1 MVGSGFLLDF
11 LDSKCTSYGI
21 KSYVFLLGVILVYHT
36 ALSSHVQALKV
47 NCKSKNLSSKYQHCG
62 INPAGVHDLDCFGK
76 HPTSYRCVWKP
87 GNSAS
92 EKNYTLIIKQ
102 PFLSS
107 SPSRIK
113 HCEAYYTS
121 QTNISLRLY
130 EMYNMTAEVFEN
142 SASTN
147 CTKSVFRGSPM
158 SLFRCDPPHNVS
170 FSRHSGK
177 LDVSVKWQ
185 KEDVKAVQ
193 YYFVRYKALG
203 SLSWSKPLVQS
214 KNGTKC
220 TVENLNSSLVYSV
233 QIQCVIKA
241 RCPQCP
247 WRETYTVTAELTT
260 QPVMVNMKDTDIAK
274 TKGRRLISLTW
285 KFPAKELHDS
295 YHVIIGKASGEAP
308 RERMITTEP
317 EIRLALSYSEYH
329 LNISAVNNASTSPA
343 VSQTIPQR
351 EDTPSTGAGMLN
363 VTVHSNTSFTI
374 HWKEDLIKNYVCYSV
389 EWMERGHKAG
399 SMSFYENKYNH
410 RTLTYLPE
418 PLEPL
423 EPYKRYSITL
433 HTRPDKDTCN
443 MKKVNNSE
451 STYGRTHFYSI
462 EGSPLSA
469 PTKLSIYNVSPNSV
483 ELQWLS
489 IPEDDIR
496 GFLLGYIIYCTECH
510 HGGATTERNITVSN
524 SYELGDLKD
533 GTAYEVQIS
542 GFTEAGVGVRSTP
555 IGFKTNFQELSNL
568 IGVITIFAVIGIV
581 LIFGSPVI
589 KRAKV
594 ILWPSI
600 PNPGKSNAM
609 QKIEEPCELEL
620 LGSINHLEVEE
631 WDTNSLKIVEKQE
644 VIPASP
650 LPSML
655 PLLHASDDEE
665 DSTEMTCNW
674 IQGDTGDS
682 TEEIPSDITG
692 KIIPDINRIDPQSSP
707 FTFPCDYTTIEMF
720 QQGIPQSMPAR
731 TSVSQD
737 TESDPEDTEWTV
749 VKSGLD
755 YMSQFS
761 TSPILDGKEIST
773 IL

>member
-1 MVGSGFLLDF
+1 MVGSGFLLAF

-21 KSYVFLLGVILVYHT
+21 KSYVFLLGVILVYYT

-92 EKNYTLIIKQ
+92 EKRYTLIIKQ
-102 PFLSS
+102 P
-107 SPSRIK
+107 
-113 HCEAYYTS
+113 
-121 QTNISLRLY
+121 
-130 EMYNMTAEVFEN
+130 
-142 SASTN
+142 
-147 CTKSVFRGSPM
+147 GSPL
-158 SLFRCDPPHNVS
+158 SLFRCGPPHNVS

-185 KEDVKAVQ
+185 NEDGKAVQ
-193 YYFVRYKALG
+193 YYSVRYKALG
-203 SLSWSKPLVQS
+203 SLSWSKRLMQS
-214 KNGTKC
+214 ENGKKC
-220 TVENLNSSLVYSV
+220 TVENLKSSLVYSV
-233 QIQCVIKA
+233 QIQCVTNA

-247 WRETYTVTAELTT
+247 WSETYTVPAELTT
-260 QPVMVNMKDTDIAK
+260 QPVMVNMKDTDIAN

-308 RERMITTEP
+308 RQRMITTEP

-351 EDTPSTGAGMLN
+351 EDTPSTGAGTLN
-363 VTVHSNTSFTI
+363 VTVHNNTSFTI
-374 HWKEDLIKNYVCYSV
+374 SWKEDLIKNYVCYSV
-389 EWMERGHKAG
+389 EWMQRGHKAG
-399 SMSFYENKYNH
+399 SISFYEDKHIN
-410 RTLTYLPE
+410 RTLTSLP
-418 PLEPL
+418 EPL

-469 PTKLSIYNVSPNSV
+469 PTNLSFYNVSLNSV

-496 GFLLGYIIYCTECH
+496 GFLLGYIIYCTEYG
-510 HGGATTERNITVSN
+510 GGATTERNITVDPMSN

-533 GTAYEVQIS
+533 GTVYGVKIS
-542 GFTEAGVGVRSTP
+542 GFTEAGVGVQSTA
-555 IGFKTNFQELSNL
+555 ILFKTNSQELSYL

-631 WDTNSLKIVEKQE
+631 WDTNSLRIVEKQE

-731 TSVSQD
+731 TSFSQD

>member
-1 MVGSGFLLDF
+1 MVGSRFLLDF

-76 HPTSYRCVWKP
+76 RPTSYRCVWKP

-102 PFLSS
+102 P
-107 SPSRIK
+107 IK
-113 HCEAYYTS
+113 HCKAYYTS
-121 QTNISLRLY
+121 QTNISEGIDLY
-130 EMYNMTAEVFEN
+130 EKYNMTAEVFEN

-158 SLFRCDPPHNVS
+158 SLFRCGPPHNVS

-185 KEDVKAVQ
+185 KEDVEDVQ
-193 YYFVRYKALG
+193 YYSVRYKALG
-203 SLSWSKPLVQS
+203 SLSWSKPLVQE
-214 KNGTKC
+214 NGKKC

-233 QIQCVIKA
+233 QIQCVTNA
-241 RCPQCP
+241 RCSQCP
-247 WRETYTVTAELTT
+247 WSETYTVPAELTT
-260 QPVMVNMKDTDIAK
+260 PPVMVNMKDTDIAK

-308 RERMITTEP
+308 RQRMITTEP

-469 PTKLSIYNVSPNSV
+469 PTNLSIYNVSLNSV
-483 ELQWLS
+483 GLQWLS

-496 GFLLGYIIYCTECH
+496 GFLLGYIIYCTEYH

-533 GTAYEVQIS
+533 GTAYGVQIS
-542 GFTEAGVGVRSTP
+542 GFTEAGVGVRSTT
-555 IGFKTNFQELSNL
+555 ILFKTNSQELSNL
-568 IGVITIFAVIGIV
+568 ISVITIFAVIGIV

>member
-21 KSYVFLLGVILVYHT
+21 KSYVFLLGVILVYYT
-36 ALSSHVQALKV
+36 ALSSHVQASKV
-47 NCKSKNLSSKYQHCG
+47 PCKSKNFSSKYQHCE

-92 EKNYTLIIKQ
+92 ENTYTLIITQ
-102 PFLSS
+102 PI
-107 SPSRIK
+107 R
-113 HCEAYYTS
+113 HCKVYNTS
-121 QTNISLRLY
+121 QTNITKGILLY
-130 EMYNMTAEVFEN
+130 EKYNMTAEVFEN

-158 SLFRCDPPHNVS
+158 SLFRCGPPHNAS

-177 LDVSVKWQ
+177 LDVSGNWQ
-185 KEDVKAVQ
+185 NENIKDVQ
-193 YYFVRYKALG
+193 YYSVRYKALG
-203 SLSWSKPLVQS
+203 SLSWSKPLMQS
-214 KNGTKC
+214 KNGKKC
-220 TVENLNSSLVYSV
+220 TVENLNSSLVYSM
-233 QIQCVIKA
+233 QMQCVTND

-247 WRETYTVTAELTT
+247 WSESYTVPAELTT

-285 KFPAKELHDS
+285 KFPAKEQHDS

-308 RERMITTEP
+308 RQRMITTEP
-317 EIRLALSYSEYH
+317 EIRLVLSYSEYH

-351 EDTPSTGAGMLN
+351 EDTASTGAGKLN
-363 VTVHSNTSFTI
+363 VTVDNNTSFTI

-399 SMSFYENKYNH
+399 SMSFYEDEYNH
-410 RTLTYLPE
+410 RTLTSLP
-418 PLEPL
+418 EPL

-469 PTKLSIYNVSPNSV
+469 PTNLSFYNVSLNSV

-496 GFLLGYIIYCTECH
+496 GFLLGYIIYCTEYQ
-510 HGGATTERNITVSN
+510 HGGATTERNITMDPMSN
-524 SYELGDLKD
+524 SYELRDLKD
-533 GTAYEVQIS
+533 GTAYGVKIS

-555 IGFKTNFQELSNL
+555 IFFTTKYQELSQL

-620 LGSINHLEVEE
+620 LGSINHLEEEE

-650 LPSML
+650 LSSML
-655 PLLHASDDEE
+655 PLLHASDDEEE

-682 TEEIPSDITG
+682 TEEIPSDIAG
-692 KIIPDINRIDPQSSP
+692 QIIPDINRIDPQSSP

-731 TSVSQD
+731 TSFSQD

-761 TSPILDGKEIST
+761 TSPILDGKEISR